1 MKKRQKSRTT
11 NGYRSINQWILLD
24 ILLDLSIMIDID
36 LLTTII
42 NHHLVGGFNPPK
54 NYEFVSWDYYSQYIW
69 KTIFQITNQSLTS
82 LYSPSSLVDTQQK
95 KHNSRETYTIPATAP
110 SRSQAEAVCIRE
122 QNGNLQTRPCLS

>member
-1 MKKRQKSRTT
+1 MTKRQKSRTT

-95 KHNSRETYTIPATAP
+95 KT
-110 SRSQAEAVCIRE
+110 Q
-122 QNGNLQTRPCLS
+122 L